1 MSIEKMEFVNISG
14 HTSDLNATLVKLSDC
29 GCFHIESASK
39 VAKKKSGYTA
49 LKEDNP
55 YTPLLRKL
63 NEISARSGVTFK
75 STDYSDV
82 ENESLP
88 SLERYLSEVSS
99 TLDEYKTAERQ
110 AREQLSVHEQAMYQV
125 DHLQGI
131 TADFQQIFHCE
142 HIKIRMGRLPADS
155 FAKLPY
161 YDDKPFFFIHF
172 SQEQEYYWGM
182 YLVPVAYLDEVE
194 EIFDELYFERTHIP
208 DFVHGDSE
216 TASSELHKMVE
227 EDKKTI
233 EECVKKSD
241 EYMQQKTERLCK
253 IFSRLKTQHDN
264 FDLRN
269 KAVIVKDK
277 FQLVGFVPRKDSE
290 QFAGMFGDIES
301 VSVSMQHADV
311 NGKIPPPIKMKDNW
325 FTKPFSLFV
334 EMYGLPSYNGINPTS
349 FVAITYMLL
358 FGIMFG
364 DFGQGVVLAI
374 FGALM
379 GKFKKWSMGPI
390 ISRVGISGAIFGLL
404 YGSVFGYEELLD
416 PVYERLGI
424 SFLPIKVMDNVAPIL
439 VATIALGV
447 LLIMISILI
456 NIVSGVKNKDYES
469 ALFSNNGIAG
479 LVFFGSIL
487 GGLVGTLLGVKVF
500 SVPYVLL
507 LIVLP
512 LVLMFMREPLA
523 CMVKGKKYKMEGGV
537 GDFIASNF
545 FEVFEFLLS
554 YVSNSLSFVRVG
566 GFAISH
572 ASMMLVVMAL
582 AKGMSAAASPVMVV
596 FGNVFV
602 MGIEALLVCIQA
614 MRLEFYELFSRFYSG
629 DGVPFTPVKINYDE
643 TIE

>member
-49 LKEDNP
+49 LKEENP

-88 SLERYLSEVSS
+88 SIERYLSEVSS
-99 TLDEYKTAERQ
+99 TLDEYKTSERK

-182 YLVPVAYLDEVE
+182 YLVPAAYLDEVE

-233 EECVKKSD
+233 EDCVKKSD

-290 QFAGMFGDIES
+290 RFAGMFGDIES

-311 NGKIPPPIKMKDNW
+311 NGKIAPPIKMKDNW

-416 PVYERLGI
+416 PVYEKLGI

-456 NIVSGVKNKDYES
+456 NIVSGIKNKDYES

-500 SVPYVLL
+500 SVLYVLL

>member
-14 HTSDLNATLVKLSDC
+14 HTKDLDAALVKLSEC

-39 VAKKKSGYTA
+39 VAKKKSGYTT

-55 YTPLLRKL
+55 YTPLLRTM
-63 NEISARSGVTFK
+63 NEISARSGISFK
-75 STDYSDV
+75 SMDFSDV
-82 ENESLP
+82 ENDSLA
-88 SLERYLSEVSS
+88 SLEKYLSDVRD
-99 TLDEYKTAERQ
+99 TLDEYKAAERQ
-110 AREQLSVHEQAMYQV
+110 AREQLSIHEQAMYQV

-142 HIKIRMGRLPADS
+142 YIKIRLGRLPADS

-172 SQEQEYYWGM
+172 TQEQEYYWGM
-182 YLVPVAYLDEVE
+182 YLVPAAYLEEVE
-194 EIFDELYFERTHIP
+194 EIFEELYFERTRIP
-208 DFVHGDSE
+208 DFVHGDAE

-227 EDKKTI
+227 DDKKEI
-233 EECVKKSD
+233 ESCVKQLN
-241 EYMQQKTERLCK
+241 EFMLLKTEKLCK

-269 KAVIVKDK
+269 KAVIVNDK
-277 FQLVGFVPRKDSE
+277 FCIVGFVPREDSE
-290 QFAGMFGDIES
+290 HFSEMLGDIES
-301 VSVSMQHADV
+301 VEVTMQHADV
-311 NGKIPPPIKMKDNW
+311 NGKLPPPIKLKDNR
-325 FTKPFSLFV
+325 FSKPFSLFV
-334 EMYGLPSYNGINPTS
+334 EMYGLPSYNGINPTN
-349 FVAITYMLL
+349 FVAVTYMLL

-379 GKFKKWSMGPI
+379 GKFKKWAMGPI
-390 ISRVGISGAIFGLL
+390 ISRVGISAAIFGLL
-404 YGSVFGYEELLD
+404 FGSVFGYEELLD

-439 VATIALGV
+439 VATIAFGV

-456 NIVSGVKNKDYES
+456 NIVSGIKNKDYEN

-487 GGLVGTLLGVKVF
+487 GGLVSTLLGAKVF

-512 LVLMFMREPLA
+512 LILMFMREPLA

-537 GDFIASNF
+537 VDFIAANF

-582 AKGMSAAASPVMVV
+582 ANGMSGAASPFMVV

>member
-1 MSIEKMEFVNISG
+1 
-14 HTSDLNATLVKLSDC
+14 NATLVKLSDC

-88 SLERYLSEVSS
+88 SLEKYLSEVSN

-161 YDDKPFFFIHF
+161 YDDKPFFFFHF

-216 TASSELHKMVE
+216 TASSELHRMVE
-227 EDKKTI
+227 EDKKAI
-233 EECVKKSD
+233 EECVKQSD
-241 EYMQQKTERLCK
+241 EYMQLKTERLCK

-277 FQLVGFVPRKDSE
+277 FHIVGFVPRKDSE
-290 QFAGMFGDIES
+290 RFAGMFGDIES
-301 VSVSMQHADV
+301 ISVSIQHADV

-358 FGIMFG
+358 FGIM
-364 DFGQGVVLAI
+364 
-374 FGALM
+374 
-379 GKFKKWSMGPI
+379 
-390 ISRVGISGAIFGLL
+390 
-404 YGSVFGYEELLD
+404 
-416 PVYERLGI
+416 
-424 SFLPIKVMDNVAPIL
+424 
-439 VATIALGV
+439 
-447 LLIMISILI
+447 
-456 NIVSGVKNKDYES
+456 
-469 ALFSNNGIAG
+469 
-479 LVFFGSIL
+479 
-487 GGLVGTLLGVKVF
+487 
-500 SVPYVLL
+500 
-507 LIVLP
+507 
-512 LVLMFMREPLA
+512 
-523 CMVKGKKYKMEGGV
+523 
-537 GDFIASNF
+537 
-545 FEVFEFLLS
+545 
-554 YVSNSLSFVRVG
+554 
-566 GFAISH
+566 
-572 ASMMLVVMAL
+572 
-582 AKGMSAAASPVMVV
+582 
-596 FGNVFV
+596 
-602 MGIEALLVCIQA
+602 
-614 MRLEFYELFSRFYSG
+614 
-629 DGVPFTPVKINYDE
+629 
-643 TIE
+643 